1 MAQKASRVI
10 GWSLLGLSIIGAV
23 AEICT
28 SWNVLSIFLG
38 REFALFLSFA
48 VFHFSVSD
56 NLCIYETLINE
67 TERYWQLISSD
78 DLYARPFWFFLYVLS
93 LYASFGLFL
102 PFSYMHTYFQTSLFL
117 YVHFTKYH
125 VIIPHLVSWLIIPA
139 VMTVTINVF
148 NKICS
153 LLTDLCR
160 HCITEH
166 KQMQSLPLYQTI
178 QQSLS
183 WTICAMLTL
192 SFTESVYLSLQYGVA
207 HYRIMHQLSATLGF
221 ANEML
226 LITAISLATFHTMSA
241 VSRHLVAC
249 CFEPLHRS
257 YGVLHYVRSHS
268 AFVLSV
274 QAWGYFTVLVRS
286 FVRGLQTTNI
296 GQGFHLVVV
305 NTFDKGRRNP
315 AAYQIFKQYD
325 AEQLPA
331 AKKMPQET
339 KKSDAPDWVSV
350 FYDRIFR

>member
-10 GWSLLGLSIIGAV
+10 GWSLLGLSIVGAV
-23 AEICT
+23 AETCT

-38 REFALFLSFA
+38 RDSALFLSFA

-56 NLCIYETLINE
+56 NLCIYETLISE
-67 TERYWQLISSD
+67 TERFWQLISSD

-125 VIIPHLVSWLIIPA
+125 MIVPHLVSWLIIPA
-139 VMTVTINVF
+139 VLTVTINVF

-160 HCITEH
+160 HCIAEH
-166 KQMQSLPLYQTI
+166 KQMQTLPLYQSI

-207 HYRIMHQLSATLGF
+207 HYRIMHQLFSTLGF
-221 ANEML
+221 ANEIL
-226 LITAISLATFHTMSA
+226 LIAAISLATFHTMSA

-249 CFEPLHRS
+249 CFQPLHRLF
-257 YGVLHYVRSHS
+257 GVIDYVRTHS
-268 AFVLSV
+268 AFVLSI

-286 FVRGLQTTNI
+286 FVRGLQTANI
-296 GQGFHLVVV
+296 GQGFNLVVV

-315 AAYQIFKQYD
+315 TAYQMFKQYD
-325 AEQLPA
+325 VDQLPVG
-331 AKKMPQET
+331 KKMHEENQ
-339 KKSDAPDWVSV
+339 KSGVS
-350 FYDRIFR
+350 YWMSELYRGIFR